1 MSNNIEGLR
10 QRLFET
16 IDAVRNN
23 SIDLDKAKVISD
35 LSQVIVNSAKVEVD
49 FLRVT
54 DGAESDFLRP
64 ALKVEQVPAGI
75 TGRTI
80 HRIG

>member
-54 DGAESDFLRP
+54 DGTESDFLRP
-64 ALKVEQVPAGI
+64 ALKVEVPAGI